1 MDLFK
6 VEEARE
12 RARITSEVH
21 SLVSEGNSLFVQSA
35 FAPSAA
41 VSTQLHQQGQE
52 LINRADELKDE
63 FWDKYPQALIAPSC
77 PWMRKDHE
85 C

>member
-1 MDLFK
+1 MDQLK

-12 RARITSEVH
+12 RARITSEVY
-21 SLVSEGNSLFVQSA
+21 SLASEGNALFVQSTCCGSPEVA
-35 FAPSAA
+35 S
-41 VSTQLHQQGQE
+41 QLHQQGQE
-52 LINRADELKDE
+52 RLNKADELRNE